1 MATIEITK
9 SAVDRASKPAATTFL
24 WDTKE
29 RGFGLRITANGV
41 RSYVYQYRLGGR
53 EARTRRH
60 TIGKHGSPWTPE
72 TARKEARRLA
82 HLVESGIDPIDADR
96 ERRRQAVD
104 LAFSSYVDLFHERY
118 LKPNWK
124 RADYSKAMLVHDAV
138 PILERKPLPDI
149 RRSDIARVF
158 DNMADRPAM
167 AKLMHSTLRKLFRW
181 AVSRGD
187 LDRSPLDG
195 AEAVRSVP
203 ARDRVLND
211 DELSLAWHGAATL
224 DGFYCAFFRLLIL
237 TGQRRQEVAGI
248 DWTELSHNAQIW
260 TIPAERSKNGVPHDV
275 PLSEQAITIFNSL
288 AGGKT
293 WPRKGLIFTTTGKTP
308 ISGFG
313 KLKQR
318 LDRAID
324 ATLAKRATDAGADA
338 HDPLPGW
345 RIHDLRRTTA
355 TGLQRLGIRF
365 EVTEAV
371 LNHVSGSRSGVA
383 GVYQRHNWKDE
394 KREALRAW
402 AHHVATVA
410 GQSIDPPN
418 LR

>member
-9 SAVDRASKPAATTFL
+9 TAVDRAVKSATTTFL

-29 RGFGLRITANGV
+29 KGFGVRITSNGV

-60 TIGKHGSPWTPE
+60 TIGKHGSPWTPD

-82 HLVESGIDPIDADR
+82 HLVAAGIDPIDADR
-96 ERRRQAVD
+96 ERRRQAID

-124 RADYSKAMLVHDAV
+124 RADYAKAMLTHDAV
-138 PILERKPLPDI
+138 PILQWKPLPEI
-149 RRSDIARVF
+149 RRSDLARVF
-158 DNMADRPAM
+158 DAMSDRPAM

-181 AVSRGD
+181 AVGRGD
-187 LDRSPLDG
+187 LERSPLDG
-195 AEAVRSVP
+195 AENIRAVP

-211 DELSLAWHGAATL
+211 EELALAWAGAAKL
-224 DGFYCAFFRLLIL
+224 GNFYSAFFRLLIL

-248 DWTELSHNAQIW
+248 DWSELSHNAQTW
-260 TIPAERSKNGVPHDV
+260 TIPSERSKNGLPHEV
-275 PLSEQAITIFNSL
+275 PLSPEAMAVINSL
-288 AGGKT
+288 AGDEA

-318 LDRAID
+318 LDAAMNEIMI
-324 ATLAKRATDAGADA
+324 KRAADAGEKE
-338 HDPLPGW
+338 HDPVPPW
-345 RIHDLRRTTA
+345 RVHDLRRTVA
-355 TGLQRLGIRF
+355 TGLQRLEVRF

-371 LNHVSGSRSGVA
+371 LNHVSGARSGVA
-383 GVYQRHNWKDE
+383 GVYQRYDWKHE
-394 KREALRAW
+394 KREALIAW
-402 AHHVATVA
+402 GASCSRY
-410 GQSIDPPN
+410 G
-418 LR
+418 